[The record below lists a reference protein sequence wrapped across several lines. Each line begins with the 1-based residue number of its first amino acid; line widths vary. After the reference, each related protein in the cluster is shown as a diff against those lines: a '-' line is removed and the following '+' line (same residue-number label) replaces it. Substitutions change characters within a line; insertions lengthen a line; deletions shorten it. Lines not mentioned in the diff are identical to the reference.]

1 MRRRREPVASP
12 APEEVS
18 ALTAR
23 EVEVVRTLARGLSN
37 AEIADQQCICEWTVK
52 THVANVL
59 RKLGLRDRAQ
69 VVVAAYESGLVK
81 ANDRAQGSGSDR
93 PAS

>member
-1 MRRRREPVASP
+1 M
-12 APEEVS
+12 S

-37 AEIADQQCICEWTVK
+37 AEIADQLCICEWTVK